1 MLETLKNKDG
11 EEIIGSLV
19 EKTYI
24 EIGGIKQGFFIRSE
38 NPENPIVLFL
48 HGGPGDPELPFI
60 IYFELSERLEK
71 YFTVCYWD
79 QRGSGMS
86 FNSLIGPKTMTV
98 EQMIEDTRQLTEYLQ
113 QRFGHKKI
121 YLMGHSWGSYLGI
134 KTIEKYPDYYFAYIG
149 IGQVANDL
157 ESEKLAYDYM
167 LKHAMETN
175 DNRAVKK
182 LKKID
187 KDSSDFPQLK
197 YIMTTRSLLM
207 NKYGI
212 GIMRKNCSTISLLK
226 SLLFF
231 KGYTFSEKINFAR
244 GSLFSL
250 KHLFDKTV
258 TDNLFE
264 SSITFQ
270 VPIFIMHG
278 KWDYQVSYTLARE
291 WFDKIVAPQK
301 MFFSFD
307 NSAHSPNMEEPEKFV
322 QIVRDITLQISR
334 EW

>member
-48 HGGPGDPELPFI
+48 HGGPGGPELPFI
-60 IYFELSERLEK
+60 ISFELSERLEK

-86 FNSLIGPKTMTV
+86 FNSSIDPKTMTV

-157 ESEKLAYDYM
+157 ESEKVAYDYM
-167 LKHAMETN
+167 LKHAMKTN

-226 SLLFF
+226 RLLFF
-231 KGYTFSEKINFAR
+231 KGYTFSEKTNVAR

-270 VPIFIMHG
+270 IPIFIMHG
-278 KWDYQVSYTLARE
+278 KWDYQVSYTLAHE
-291 WFDKIVAPQK
+291 WFDKIVSPQK

-322 QIVRDITLQISR
+322 QIVRDITLQIGR
-334 EW
+334 E

>member
-24 EIGGIKQGFFIRSE
+24 EIAGIKQGFFIRSE

-48 HGGPGDPELPFI
+48 HGGPGSPELPFI
-60 IYFELSERLEK
+60 ISFELSERLEK

-86 FNSLIGPKTMTV
+86 FNSSIDPKTMTV

-157 ESEKLAYDYM
+157 ESEKVAYDYM
-167 LKHAMETN
+167 LKHAMKTN

-278 KWDYQVSYTLARE
+278 KWDYQVSYTLAHE
-291 WFDKIVAPQK
+291 WFDKIVSPQK

-307 NSAHSPNMEEPEKFV
+307 NSAHSSNMEEPEKFV

-334 EW
+334 E